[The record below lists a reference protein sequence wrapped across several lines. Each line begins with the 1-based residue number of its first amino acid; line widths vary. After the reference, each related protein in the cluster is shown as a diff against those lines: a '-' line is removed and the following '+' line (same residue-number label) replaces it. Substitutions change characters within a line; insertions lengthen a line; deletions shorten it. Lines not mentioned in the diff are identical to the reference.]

1 MERRTLVIFAGA
13 LGDFICFLPALEKL
27 AADGGVDLLARS
39 EYADLVPSTVMVR
52 SVECH
57 EITQLF
63 VPGADENERL
73 KSFFG
78 SYASIYSWMGSGQR
92 DFVRHL
98 QTLSDGTLRIFPF
111 RPSRSRVHMTHYYL
125 SCLGEKNPREIFP
138 IIRLRSDALTWSRRF
153 WQHSALERK
162 RVLVLAPGSGAREK
176 NWPID
181 FYKAVGEWWKKGTK
195 GEVVIVLGPVEE
207 ARGERGELWDHAV
220 VVRGLNLAQ
229 VAALLLRCD
238 VYLGNDSGI
247 THMAAALGVE
257 TIALFGPSDPVQWAP
272 RGSNVRVVSQGVPCS
287 PCAHSVMKACPHRK
301 CLTQLNPHGV
311 IGFLEQVVEK
321 FAAVGTALTT

>member
-1 MERRTLVIFAGA
+1 
-13 LGDFICFLPALEKL
+13 
-27 AADGGVDLLARS
+27 
-39 EYADLVPSTVMVR
+39 
-52 SVECH
+52 
-57 EITQLF
+57 
-63 VPGADENERL
+63 
-73 KSFFG
+73 
-78 SYASIYSWMGSGQR
+78 
-92 DFVRHL
+92 
-98 QTLSDGTLRIFPF
+98 
-111 RPSRSRVHMTHYYL
+111 MTDYYL
-125 SCLGEKNPREIFP
+125 SCVGEENPGEIFP

-195 GEVVIVLGPVEE
+195 GEVIVVVGPVEVE
-207 ARGERGELWDHAV
+207 SGVTGNFWDHALA
-220 VVRGLNLAQ
+220 VRGLNLAQ

-257 TIALFGPSDPVQWAP
+257 TLVLFGPSDPVQWAP
-272 RGSNVRVVSQGVPCS
+272 RGRNVRVVSQGVPCS

-301 CLTQLNPHGV
+301 CLTQLNPDDI
-311 IGFLEQVVEK
+311 IGFLEHAVEK
-321 FAAVGTALTT
+321 FANVGTSLTT